1 MLKGS
6 DLFTILGAED
16 DVLGK
21 ALGCSIADI
30 KGRRMWDCRE
40 SFFGH
45 VFGLMHHLPEDSLC
59 LKINLRGSLNNSIQI
74 QMVGNVG

>member
-21 ALGCSIADI
+21 ALARISHA
-30 KGRRMWDCRE
+30 R
-40 SFFGH
+40 
-45 VFGLMHHLPEDSLC
+45 
-59 LKINLRGSLNNSIQI
+59 
-74 QMVGNVG
+74 